1 MVFLI
6 SMENH
11 ASPFVLK
18 AEQKL
23 EHGPFVRC
31 AYCQEVLQ
39 ELEHGCCKY
48 NEKSGSV
55 YSE

>member
-6 SMENH
+6 
-11 ASPFVLK
+11 SPFVLK

-23 EHGPFVRC
+23 EHGLFVRC